1 MGKAIDLKSRVSSY
15 FVSSLATK
23 TAQMVSQIDA
33 IVYTIVESE
42 IESLLLEAYYIK
54 QFQPKYNSRLTD
66 DKLYPSIRITIK
78 DKYPKILYARK
89 HDDPKSLYF
98 GPFPHASAV
107 KMVMRIIRHVFPFE
121 SVVRHAKR
129 ICLYNHLGLC
139 PCSPVFDSEILQKE
153 YRSNTRS
160 IIRILEGKS
169 KDILKELVKKRDVLS
184 KTEQFEDAAK
194 VQKQIT
200 ALEVILQPVRK
211 PMEYAINPN
220 LRSDLRQEELDDL
233 AVILRNSGCL
243 VKSIRKIEC
252 YDTSNIQGKQAVGS
266 MVVFVDGEKETKFYR
281 KYKIRREETPDD
293 FASMEEVLTRRLKHT
308 EWEYPD
314 LIIVDGGK
322 GQISSAL
329 KAFAKYNVSLPLIG
343 LAKREETIVI
353 PVLSRHSGKRSDS
366 RIKTWTSR
374 RSSEEGQVTDQRSL
388 RDSRTGDDEKNFR
401 EVSLSKDSK
410 ALLLIMRIRDEA
422 HRFAITYHR
431 KLRSKSMLRTEM

>member
-1 MGKAIDLKSRVSSY
+1 
-15 FVSSLATK
+15 
-23 TAQMVSQIDA
+23 
-33 IVYTIVESE
+33 
-42 IESLLLEAYYIK
+42 
-54 QFQPKYNSRLTD
+54 
-66 DKLYPSIRITIK
+66 
-78 DKYPKILYARK
+78 
-89 HDDPKSLYF
+89 
-98 GPFPHASAV
+98 
-107 KMVMRIIRHVFPFE
+107 
-121 SVVRHAKR
+121 
-129 ICLYNHLGLC
+129 
-139 PCSPVFDSEILQKE
+139 
-153 YRSNTRS
+153 
-160 IIRILEGKS
+160 
-169 KDILKELVKKRDVLS
+169 
-184 KTEQFEDAAK
+184 
-194 VQKQIT
+194 
-200 ALEVILQPVRK
+200 
-211 PMEYAINPN
+211 
-220 LRSDLRQEELDDL
+220 
-233 AVILRNSGCL
+233 
-243 VKSIRKIEC
+243 
-252 YDTSNIQGKQAVGS
+252 